1 MLLFSEEV
9 AVMCNK
15 LKERKQ
21 AMLMYHVQSLS
32 KAEICRR
39 LNRSRPWLDCWLERY
54 DPGDV
59 EGSLRDHQTGPKH
72 SNSRWSSAIRR
83 QVIDMRIT
91 RSQEPEWRYAFIGA
105 KAIHLELKALG
116 SSEVPPVRTIHHW
129 FVEED
134 LVDHPANQSE
144 EEKES
149 KPIPLPVA
157 DAVNRVQQLDLKGP
171 LYLQGSNTRYYLSV
185 LRDRYSHRC
194 AISVLDSREAQGIID
209 FMVSNWHWLG
219 LPDYLQLDNAL
230 EFRGSNRYPRSFGRL
245 VRVAIDLGIEPV
257 FNPPS
262 EPWRNGG
269 IEWFNGFLD
278 KRLLQVKFEDLQAFR
293 AEAQVCQDQCNQIH
307 RLADHDGLTPNEIAA
322 KTSLRLP
329 PKDYLHH
336 QSKKLSQDRGFVSF
350 VRLVRRSGRITLG
363 AGDRFMVDPDLAY
376 QYVLARV
383 DLTQK
388 LMRITHCEQE
398 VKIYDFSTDTVGQ
411 WAEDEQQEIPVDDE
425 VVKVRVK
432 V

>member
-1 MLLFSEEV
+1 
-9 AVMCNK
+9 MCNK
-15 LKERKQ
+15 LEERKQ
-21 AMLMYHVQSLS
+21 AMLMYHSQHLS

-39 LNRSRPWLDCWLERY
+39 LSRSRYWLDCWLERY

-59 EGSLRDHQTGPKH
+59 EGSLSDYKTGPKH
-72 SNSRWSSAIRR
+72 GNSPWSSAIRQ
-83 QVIDMRIT
+83 QVIEMRKT
-91 RSQEPEWRYAFIGA
+91 RSQEPQWRYAFIGA

-116 SSEVPPVRTIHHW
+116 SPEVPPVRTIHHW
-129 FVEED
+129 FVKEN
-134 LVDHPANQSE
+134 LVDHPAEKSE
-144 EEKES
+144 EEKEP

-171 LYLQGSNTRYYLSV
+171 VYLQGSSTKYYLAV

-194 AISVLDSREAQGIID
+194 AITVLDSREAQGIID

-230 EFRGSNRYPRSFGRL
+230 EFRGSNRYPRSFGRV
-245 VRVAIDLGIEPV
+245 VRVAVDLGIEPV

-269 IEWFNGFLD
+269 VEWFNGFLN

-293 AEAQVCQDQCNQIH
+293 AEAQYCQDQCNQIH
-307 RLADHDGLTPNEIAA
+307 RLADHEGLTPNEIAA
-322 KTSLRLP
+322 QTALRFPPIDYSRHQMNKLP
-329 PKDYLHH
+329 
-336 QSKKLSQDRGFVSF
+336 QDCGFVAF
-350 VRLVRRSGRITLG
+350 VRLVRKSGRITLG

-383 DLTQK
+383 DLEQK
-388 LMRITHCEQE
+388 RVRITHDEQE
-398 VKIYDFSTDTVGQ
+398 VKAYDFSADTIGQ
-411 WAEDEQQEIPVDDE
+411 WAMDEQQGIPVDDE
-425 VVKVRVK
+425 IVKVLVE

>member
-1 MLLFSEEV
+1 
-9 AVMCNK
+9 MCDK
-15 LKERKQ
+15 LEERKQ
-21 AMLMYHVQSLS
+21 TMLMYHMQHFS

-39 LNRSRPWLDCWLERY
+39 LKRSRPWLDRWLERY
-54 DPGDV
+54 DPGDI
-59 EGSLRDHQTGPKH
+59 EGSLSDHKTGPKH
-72 SNSRWSSAIRR
+72 GNSPWSTAIRQ
-83 QVIDMRIT
+83 QVIEMRKT
-91 RSQEPEWRYAFIGA
+91 RSQEPQWRYAFIGA

-116 SSEVPPVRTIHHW
+116 SPEVPPVRTIHHW

-134 LVDHPANQSE
+134 LVDHPAEQSKE
-144 EEKES
+144 AKES

-171 LYLQGSNTRYYLSV
+171 VYLEGSNTKYYLAV

-194 AISVLDSREAQGIID
+194 AVTVLDSREAQGIVD
-209 FMVSNWHWLG
+209 FLVANWHWLG

-230 EFRGSNRYPRSFGRL
+230 EFRGSNRYPRSFGKV

-278 KRLLQVKFEDLQAFR
+278 KRLLQVKFEDVQAFR
-293 AEAQVCQDQCNQIH
+293 AETQVCQDQCNQIH
-307 RLADHDGLTPNEIAA
+307 RLAEHNGLTPNEIAA
-322 KTSLRLP
+322 KADLRFP
-329 PKDYLHH
+329 PKDYSRH

-350 VRLVRRSGRITLG
+350 VRLVRKSGRITLG
-363 AGDRFMVDPDLAY
+363 ASDRFMVDPDLVY

-388 LMRITHCEQE
+388 LVRISHNEQE
-398 VKIYDFSTDTVGQ
+398 TQVYDFSADTVGQ
-411 WAEDEQQEIPVDDE
+411 WAMGEQQEIPVDDE
-425 VVKVRVK
+425 IVKVLVE